1 MGQQL
6 VPFPPSRS
14 ERDGLPRERGGTAL
28 GVNFTARRREA
39 ARSSRVGRSVSLA
52 VATFL
57 ALGASYAASSP
68 AINLRESML
77 LRSPFGAI
85 KARVSHHAFGWSGRV
100 NMRTALPNAAVEY
113 PIEIAGALD
122 SISWRWVRLGGADS
136 AVQGGVLTQAL
147 RAPQQPGFYRL
158 ALETAGGV
166 SRVLVDGPALAV
178 LVPFEEKQGT
188 TLNGYRIGRYIG
200 ERRADGK
207 RPNGFLEVGPN
218 DLELRVSEHLQVK
231 DFLTHDGS
239 TVWPRYVALE
249 PALLDKLELV
259 VAAIARARGGLLD
272 SRLTIDV
279 HSGFR
284 TPLHNRRVPN
294 SARDSR
300 HQYGD
305 AADIAIDADGNG
317 RINSRDLALI
327 ARAVEQVEM
336 MYPELQ
342 GGLGVYTLGASSYV
356 HIDVRG
362 QSVRWTS

>member
-1 MGQQL
+1 MGQ
-6 VPFPPSRS
+6 P
-14 ERDGLPRERGGTAL
+14 L
-28 GVNFTARRREA
+28 GVNFSARRREA

-68 AINLRESML
+68 AINLRESAL
-77 LRSPFGAI
+77 LRSPFEAI
-85 KARVSHHAFGWSGRV
+85 RARVSHHAFGWSGRV
-100 NMRTALPNAAVEY
+100 NMRTALPNAAVDY

-136 AVQGGVLTQAL
+136 ALQGGTLTQAL
-147 RAPQQPGFYRL
+147 RAPEQPGFYRL
-158 ALETAGGV
+158 ALETPGGE

-200 ERRADGK
+200 ERHAEGE
-207 RPNGFLEVGPN
+207 RPTGFLEIGPN
-218 DLELRVSEHLQVK
+218 DLELQVSEHLKVS

-249 PALLDKLELV
+249 PELLDKLELV
-259 VAAIARARGGLLD
+259 VAAIARARGGLHD
-272 SRLTIDV
+272 SHLTIDV

-317 RINSRDLALI
+317 RINSRDVALI
-327 ARAVEQVEM
+327 VRAVEQVEM
-336 MYPELQ
+336 MYPELK
-342 GGLGVYTLGASSYV
+342 GGLGVYTLGTSSYV